1 MNCLVIM
8 CYWDTKNSL
17 SSKKKNG
24 KENQNL
30 CKLEGLKQYFNLILC
45 LAQLNVNVCVCVFFF
60 KFIII
65 NNVDMYHTNLFRLH
79 NHNMY

>member
-30 CKLEGLKQYFNLILC
+30 CKLEGLKQYFNLISC
-45 LAQLNVNVCVCVFFF
+45 LTQLNVNVCVCFFF
-60 KFIII
+60 QIYYYKQCGY
-65 NNVDMYHTNLFRLH
+65 VPY
-79 NHNMY
+79 

>member
-8 CYWDTKNSL
+8 CSCDTKNSL

-45 LAQLNVNVCVCVFFF
+45 LTQLNVNVCVFFF
-60 KFIII
+60 S
-65 NNVDMYHTNLFRLH
+65 NLLL
-79 NHNMY
+79 